1 VSDVSPAA
9 SEEDVSS
16 TRLLFQE
23 YAASLGFDLCF
34 QNFDKELRTLPGP
47 YAPPKGAL
55 FLARLDGVPAGCI
68 GLRAFSEGIG
78 ELKRLYVV
86 PRFRMRGLARKLVSS
101 AIGAAERIG
110 YSALVL
116 DTVASM
122 IPAIALYESFGFGRT
137 EPYYANPLQDVVYFR
152 KSL

>member
-1 VSDVSPAA
+1 
-9 SEEDVSS
+9 
-16 TRLLFQE
+16 
-23 YAASLGFDLCF
+23 
-34 QNFDKELRTLPGP
+34 
-47 YAPPKGAL
+47 
-55 FLARLDGVPAGCI
+55 
-68 GLRAFSEGIG
+68 
-78 ELKRLYVV
+78 
-86 PRFRMRGLARKLVSS
+86 MRGLARKLVSS